1 MFVLVYLLVV
11 MVVSVVA
18 GVGGVFYFCFVGLNG
33 DLNLVTAVGVYLLFF
48 MLVGISFNAAWRYA
62 GLVGASAPGDDP
74 TAMFVQGSIGRVF
87 VPATFAYAF
96 VLGGGALVF
105 LGCSSPINIQFF
117 YLFEAILG
125 ISCGIF
131 FLVVIPWIDVYPLL
145 ADGICGPAAC
155 RGQRS
160 YKA

>member
-1 MFVLVYLLVV
+1 MTDVGLQDDLWNVAQIMLVASAVLWLLTLEVWI
-11 MVVSVVA
+11 MIGSAVSVVA

-48 MLVGISFNAAWRYA
+48 MLVGVSFNATWRYA

-74 TAMFVQGSIGRVF
+74 TATFVQGSIGRVF
-87 VPATFAYAF
+87 VPDTFAYAF

-117 YLFEAILG
+117 YLFEVN
-125 ISCGIF
+125 
-131 FLVVIPWIDVYPLL
+131 FLPPTRLI
-145 ADGICGPAAC
+145 
-155 RGQRS
+155 
-160 YKA
+160 